1 MEDLIK
7 QIKREVE
14 LKFVRSQGP
23 GGQNVNKTNSA
34 VQLRWNLLASSAL
47 SENQKAIL
55 QNKLRNFLNSEGDLI
70 LKTTESRDQKQN
82 IEISLDKLEDLI
94 RKALAQKKKRIKT
107 KPTRGSKERRL
118 QGKKIHSEKKQG
130 RRGAGSDY

>member
-1 MEDLIK
+1 MDNLIK

-34 VQLRWNLLASSAL
+34 VQLRWNILSSEAISEIQRSLLNIKLKNYL
-47 SENQKAIL
+47 S
-55 QNKLRNFLNSEGDLI
+55 SEGDLI
-70 LKTTESRDQKQN
+70 LKTSESRDQKQN
-82 IEISLDKLEDLI
+82 IEISLEKLEELI
-94 RKALAQKKKRIKT
+94 RKALVRPKKRIKT

-118 QGKKIHSEKKQG
+118 QGKKIHSEKKQN
-130 RRGAGSDY
+130 RRV